1 MPNIRQ
7 IRKWER
13 KTKKWT
19 QEAMDQA
26 KQEVEAGRLSL
37 RQAAMRF
44 GVPKS
49 SLSDRVSGRVASDFS
64 ICWRSLLTHADEDSL
79 VEYCLYSALHG
90 FPLLAEI
97 NYNKSTG
104 KVRRNVTK
112 ARILTA
118 QEMSDTIEEVE
129 DRAARQEAQALARR
143 DREQQRARDTSPAAT
158 SSTLP
163 SGSRPSHRKL
173 GPSGLRQQPAPAF
186 PSPVPQHPLPP
197 LVPPTI
203 PSCLPP
209 AADHPGRACLQRD
222 TTILH
227 LLSLPHRAQDWA
239 AKGPLLPL
247 PPTQKEP
254 APPPPCLLGPRHP
267 PSHRCKEETGADSLA
282 VWPVQGTRT
291 SRGSRRIGVVVSH
304 HLCQLGGG

>member
-1 MPNIRQ
+1 
-7 IRKWER
+7 
-13 KTKKWT
+13 
-19 QEAMDQA
+19 
-26 KQEVEAGRLSL
+26 
-37 RQAAMRF
+37 MRF

-129 DRAARQEAQALARR
+129 DRAARQEAQALVRR

-163 SGSRPSHRKL
+163 SGSRPSRRRTWPL
-173 GPSGLRQQPAPAF
+173 GAAPATSSGISIAGPSAPSA
-186 PSPVPQHPLPP
+186 
-197 LVPPTI
+197 
-203 PSCLPP
+203 PSCASHGPQLP
-209 AADHPGRACLQRD
+209 ATSGRPSG
-222 TTILH
+222 T
-227 LLSLPHRAQDWA
+227 SLPAEGHH
-239 AKGPLLPL
+239 
-247 PPTQKEP
+247 
-254 APPPPCLLGPRHP
+254 HP
-267 PSHRCKEETGADSLA
+267 PSPGQQIISISQNTCIKPCYNNKIL
-282 VWPVQGTRT
+282 
-291 SRGSRRIGVVVSH
+291 
-304 HLCQLGGG
+304 LFF